1 MAEVL
6 WRYSFQSAVDG
17 HSQRRHL
24 LYCKVPFSITCSIL
38 TNEQQCMPL
47 YHGTANIMAFC
58 PAFILGY
65 TLALGHRFSNKT
77 FWPDV
82 HNSGATVIQY
92 VGETCRYLLAAP
104 PYLDPQ
110 TGANLDKAN
119 NVRIA
124 FGNGLRPDVWDRF
137 RDRFDIAAIAEFYSA
152 TEGPGAMWNL
162 SRNKWSSGA
171 VGRSGPVAKFLARS
185 MGRGAAIVY
194 YDFESDIPW
203 RNPANNSFCELVPLD
218 TPGELLYQLDPKD
231 IEAQYLGYYGNN
243 KASTSKLMR
252 DVFKPGDAWFRTG
265 DTLRVDAEG
274 RVYFVDRIGDTFRWR
289 SENVSTNEVSEVLGM
304 HPAISEAN
312 VYGVELPHHDGRAGC
327 AAITLHGGA
336 KPTRELMRDIAA
348 HARRG
353 LPKFAVPV
361 FVRVMKALEATGNNK
376 QQKQGLRVQGVDPQK
391 MGIED
396 RVFWLQDQGYE
407 EYGVGEW
414 EGIRKG
420 EVRL

>member
-1 MAEVL
+1 
-6 WRYSFQSAVDG
+6 
-17 HSQRRHL
+17 
-24 LYCKVPFSITCSIL
+24 
-38 TNEQQCMPL
+38 MPL

-58 PAFILGY
+58 PAFIHGY

-119 NVRIA
+119 NVRLA

-137 RDRFDIAAIAEFYSA
+137 RDRFDIPAIAEFYSA

-162 SRNKWSSGA
+162 SRNNWSSGA

-185 MGRGAAIVY
+185 MSRGAAIVY

-203 RNPANNSFCELVPLD
+203 RNPANHHFCALVPSD

-231 IEAQYLGYYGNN
+231 IEAQYLGYYGND

-265 DTLRVDAEG
+265 DTLRFDSEG

-396 RVFWLQDQGYE
+396 RVFWLQDGGYE
-407 EYGVGEW
+407 EYGAGEW